1 MWNICGTL
9 ERGSRGDERVT
20 QVAVRKAEQALE
32 HRLAGHGQ
40 LVRLLALGS
49 AEGVRTFVVEVSN
62 FFTGLGTKAGVPPDQ
77 ALIITGAV
85 VYDAFPSLLCY
96 RRGHRQAASRLL
108 IARWRA
114 YLGQRVSPRDLVAS
128 SCRPTSEDDVLL
140 RVFAATVSGM
150 LVEQAKVSRGRAILA
165 RLAGAL
171 GLSQDEMGHIL
182 GVSGETIRRWGHG
195 KIAVPEQ
202 QLAKLDSADAALT
215 RLQALFR
222 PERLPEVIRRPAEL
236 FTGERAIDWIQRGR
250 IAEVA
255 DRYEMA
261 LSYQA

>member
-1 MWNICGTL
+1 MP
-9 ERGSRGDERVT
+9 

-32 HRLAGHGQ
+32 HRLASHRQ

-49 AEGVRTFVVEVSN
+49 AQGVRTFVVEISN
-62 FFTGLGTKAGVPPDQ
+62 FFIDLGTKAGLPPDQ
-77 ALIITGAV
+77 APVVTGAV
-85 VYDAFPSLLCY
+85 LYDAFPALLCY
-96 RRGHRQAASRLL
+96 RRGHRQLASRLL

-114 YLGQRVSPRDLVAS
+114 YLGQPVSPQDLFVS
-128 SCRPTSEDDVLL
+128 HCRPTSEDDILL
-140 RVFAATVSGM
+140 RVFAATVSGL
-150 LVEQAKVSRGRAILA
+150 LVEQAKTSRGRAILA
-165 RLAGAL
+165 RLTGAM
-171 GLSQDEMGHIL
+171 GLSYDELGHIL
-182 GVSGETIRRWGHG
+182 GVSGETVRRWAHG

-236 FTGERAIDWIQRGR
+236 FSGERAIDWIQRGR

>member
-1 MWNICGTL
+1 MP
-9 ERGSRGDERVT
+9 
-20 QVAVRKAEQALE
+20 QVAVRKAEQALA
-32 HRLAGHGQ
+32 HRLASHRQ
-40 LVRLLALGS
+40 LVPLLALGS

-62 FFTGLGTKAGVPPDQ
+62 FFTDLGTKAGVPPDQ
-77 ALIITGAV
+77 APVITGAV

-96 RRGHRQAASRLL
+96 RRGHRHVASRLL

-114 YLGQRVSPRDLVAS
+114 YLGQPVSPQDLSVS
-128 SCRPTSEDDVLL
+128 HCRPTSEDDILL
-140 RVFAATVSGM
+140 RVFAATVSGL
-150 LVEQAKVSRGRAILA
+150 LVEQAKTSRGRIILA
-165 RLAGAL
+165 RLTGAL
-171 GLSQDEMGHIL
+171 GLSHDDLGHML
-182 GVSGETIRRWGHG
+182 GVSGETIRRWAHG

-222 PERLPEVIRRPAEL
+222 PERLPEAIRRPAEL
-236 FTGERAIDWIQRGR
+236 FNGERAIDWIQRGR

-261 LSYQA
+261 VSYQA